1 MGAKGRQETER
12 GRAAAQAA
20 LRGAAD
26 ATGGPLLPGAGP
38 EAWTAFDQEIRSYA
52 RYWSAGTDSPEVAL
66 CHPDGR
72 IRRQALAAPHPTPE
86 LVAIRCADWA
96 PPVRRRARR
105 VLAGLLA
112 ADPQP
117 ALLRLTP
124 LVLRLGRREQG
135 AWARELFE
143 EALRAEAGGTA
154 LDRLHDSPDL
164 PTRRLAA
171 RTAVGAG
178 ALDVRELARRA
189 AAEPDPTTG
198 RTWTDAAL
206 ALAAASP
213 GGPDAEAVDIL
224 LGGHGPL
231 VRSAGVTLLRR
242 AGRGA
247 EAGRHLGDRSG
258 LVRACARWVVRQ
270 DGGDPYALTRA
281 HVTGPGPVTAAAV
294 LGFAECGG
302 REDAPLLRALLEHPA
317 GAVRAGAVA
326 GLRLIDT
333 HDTARLE
340 PLLDDP
346 APAVAREASL
356 SLRASADRLHPGRL
370 LERVAPGRP
379 PHTRRA
385 AYRLLRARG
394 GTAALRASVDLLADG
409 DPNLRRV
416 AGQYV
421 QSLWSPYRPPALP
434 AGDPEVGALLDRCT
448 GPFSDYV
455 MDRMRRQLGLPLRAL
470 PLPTSPTDG

>member
-1 MGAKGRQETER
+1 MGAEGRQATEQ
-12 GRAAAQAA
+12 GRAAAQAV
-20 LRGAAD
+20 LSGAAD
-26 ATGGPLLPGAGP
+26 GTGPVPPGAGP
-38 EAWTAFDQEIRSYA
+38 EVWTAFDQGIRSYA
-52 RYWSAGTDSPEVAL
+52 PNRYAGTDRPEAAL

-72 IRRQALAAPHPTPE
+72 IRQQALRAPHPTPE
-86 LVAIRCADWA
+86 LVVIRCADWVPA
-96 PPVRRRARR
+96 VRRDARR
-105 VLAGLLA
+105 VLAGQLA
-112 ADPQP
+112 ADPLP

-135 AWARELFE
+135 DWALELFE
-143 EALRAEAGGTA
+143 EALRSAAGGPA
-154 LDRLHDSPDL
+154 LARLHDSPDL

-171 RTAVGAG
+171 RTAVGTG
-178 ALDVRELARRA
+178 AQDVRELARRA
-189 AAEPDPTTG
+189 AAEPDPTTA
-198 RTWTDAAL
+198 RIWTDAAL

-213 GGPDAEAVDIL
+213 GGPDAEAVDTL

-258 LVRACARWVVRQ
+258 LVRACARWVVRR
-270 DGGDPYALTRA
+270 DGGDPYALSLAR
-281 HVTGPGPVTAAAV
+281 VTGPGPVTAAAV

-302 REDAPLLRALLEHPA
+302 REDAPLLRTLLEHPA

-333 HDTARLE
+333 HDRALLE
-340 PLLDDP
+340 RLLDDP

-356 SLRASADRLHPGRL
+356 SLRDSADLLHPGRL

-394 GTAALRASVDLLADG
+394 GTAALRASVDLLADA
-409 DPNLRRV
+409 DPDLRRI

-421 QSLWSPYRPPALP
+421 QSLWSPHRPPALP

-448 GPFSDYV
+448 GLFSDYV
-455 MDRMRRQLGLPLRAL
+455 TDRMRRQLGLPLRA
-470 PLPTSPTDG
+470 SPTNG

>member
-1 MGAKGRQETER
+1 MGAERRQETEQ
-12 GRAAAQAA
+12 GRAAAQAV
-20 LRGAAD
+20 LSGAA
-26 ATGGPLLPGAGP
+26 GGARPVLPGAGP
-38 EAWTAFDQEIRSYA
+38 EAWTAFDEEIRSYA
-52 RYWSAGTDSPEVAL
+52 VYRSAGPDRPEIAL

-72 IRRQALAAPHPTPE
+72 IRQRALGSPHPTPE

-96 PPVRRRARR
+96 PPVRREARR
-105 VLAGLLA
+105 VLAELLA
-112 ADPQP
+112 ADPLA

-124 LVLRLGRREQG
+124 LVLLLGRREQG
-135 AWARELFE
+135 VWARELFE
-143 EALRAEAGGTA
+143 EALRTGAGGPA
-154 LDRLHDSPDL
+154 LAGLDGSPDL

-171 RTAVGAG
+171 RIAVGAG
-178 ALDVRELARRA
+178 THDVRELARRA
-189 AAEPDPTTG
+189 AAEHDPTTG

-213 GGPDAEAVDIL
+213 GGPDAEAVDTL

-247 EAGRHLGDRSG
+247 EAGPYLGDRSG

-281 HVTGPGPVTAAAV
+281 RVTGPGPVTATAV

-302 REDAPLLRALLEHPA
+302 REDAPLLRKLLAHPA

-326 GLRLIDT
+326 GLRLLDS
-333 HDTARLE
+333 HDTVLLE

-356 SLRASADRLHPGRL
+356 SLRASADRLHPGPL

-394 GTAALRASVDLLADG
+394 GTAAPRVSVDLLADG
-409 DPNLRRV
+409 DADLRRI

-421 QSLWSPYRPPALP
+421 QSLWSPHRPPALP
-434 AGDPEVGALLDRCT
+434 TGDPEVGALLDRCT
-448 GPFSDYV
+448 GLFSEYV
-455 MDRMRRQLGLPLRAL
+455 MHRIRRQLGLPLR
-470 PLPTSPTDG
+470 TSPTNG